1 MSGHLPMLLAFWA
14 AFGLAVINPGPNFAF
29 MLKVGLGRGRR
40 VALRTVLGIA
50 VGEAVWGLA
59 AVLGVAALALRYP
72 WLAHAIRLAGGAFL
86 FWLAFGALRSA
97 MRPAA
102 GDAVP
107 PAAGGGFLAGL
118 AIMLLNP
125 KAGLFWVAV
134 TGVLL
139 GSDIPSGL
147 GAVAV
152 AGAVLLSLAWHTT
165 LALAFT
171 AGSTARLYTCL
182 RRGIEAGLG
191 VALAGLGVRLLAPG

>member
-14 AFGLAVINPGPNFAF
+14 AFGLAVISPGPNFAF

-72 WLAHAIRLAGGAFL
+72 WLAHAIRL
-86 FWLAFGALRSA
+86 
-97 MRPAA
+97 
-102 GDAVP
+102 
-107 PAAGGGFLAGL
+107 AGGGFLAGL

-171 AGSTARLYTCL
+171 AGSTARLYTRL